1 MVQLYGMDAFTFHPL
16 HLSFYFAS
24 FKKFVKEDGRME
36 MRIGKQGE
44 RHKLERRK
52 KKKVGEEE

>member
-1 MVQLYGMDAFTFHPL
+1 MRIHPL

-24 FKKFVKEDGRME
+24 FKKFIKEDGRME
-36 MRIGKQGE
+36 MRIDKQGE

-52 KKKVGEEE
+52 KKSGLRTVVSVK

>member
-1 MVQLYGMDAFTFHPL
+1 MERDHFTFHPL

-24 FKKFVKEDGRME
+24 FKKFFKEDGRME
-36 MRIGKQGE
+36 MRIDKQGE

-52 KKKVGEEE
+52 KKVGEEE

>member
-1 MVQLYGMDAFTFHPL
+1 MFHPL

-24 FKKFVKEDGRME
+24 FKKFVKEDRRME
-36 MRIGKQGE
+36 MRMDKQGE

-52 KKKVGEEE
+52 KNKWEKKSSFCIVN